1 MVLVVL
7 GIVRCVCVFFVVVS
21 FSQSCGG
28 EPSGVHFVAV
38 RSRLK
43 VGCVLLSA
51 KQSEWLVVSQVH
63 SGGEHM

>member
-1 MVLVVL
+1 MVLFVLRLVVE
-7 GIVRCVCVFFVVVS
+7 CVGVFFVVVS

-43 VGCVLLSA
+43 VSA
-51 KQSEWLVVSQVH
+51 FCFLQNSW
-63 SGGEHM
+63 GG

>member
-1 MVLVVL
+1 VVLVVL

-43 VGCVLLSA
+43 VSA
-51 KQSEWLVVSQVH
+51 FCFLQNSW
-63 SGGEHM
+63 GG

>member
-43 VGCVLLSA
+43 VGAFCFLQNS
-51 KQSEWLVVSQVH
+51 W
-63 SGGEHM
+63 GG